1 MQLNPESKKISEIFP
16 VGNDITY
23 NIPIYQR
30 NYSWR
35 SDNVE
40 TLFQDIVKED
50 RGYYIG
56 NLLVTPTVDKNSSV
70 GIKYNSLDVVD
81 LSLIHI

>member
-40 TLFQDIVKED
+40 TLFQDIV
-50 RGYYIG
+50 R
-56 NLLVTPTVDKNSSV
+56 
-70 GIKYNSLDVVD
+70 
-81 LSLIHI
+81 